1 VSRGN
6 ATVWKRVGVGA
17 GVAVLAGLVLWGSL
31 ASSNGRGKT
40 VEVEKAG
47 RRTVVA
53 KVKASGTVNPRTK
66 VEIQAKVMGEII
78 DLPVREGDR
87 VKAGQVVAEIEKALY
102 LAARDQARAAL
113 DQATVNLERARIEA
127 ADAAVTRK
135 RVEKLFADGIASQE
149 QLDRARLA
157 HESALIAVRA
167 QEETIRQARSALQRA
182 IDDLDR
188 TTIRSPIDGVVT
200 ALNVEKGET
209 AIIGTMNF
217 AGSVLMTI
225 GDLSEMLVEIDVA
238 ESEVVSLAVGQ
249 AAAVRVDAIPDTTLA
264 GRVVEIGS
272 SGIKQV
278 DVVKFRVKVALQ
290 DPDQRVRPGMTAR
303 VDVTTATAADVVAVP
318 QQAVQT
324 RWLDGRGKEVEFRE
338 GDASRREVKV
348 VYAMAGGKAVRHEVT
363 TGIHDELW
371 VEVKEGLAEGTEV
384 IVGPYRVLRQLKD
397 GDPVKVEKAKTR
409 PTAASGEGE
418 GKAGADRDS

>member
-1 VSRGN
+1 MSRSG
-6 ATVWKRVGVGA
+6 TTWKRVGIGA
-17 GVAVLAGLVLWGSL
+17 GVAVLVGLVLWGSL
-31 ASSNGRGKT
+31 ASSNGRGKV

-66 VEIQAKVMGEII
+66 VEIQAKIMGEII
-78 DLPVREGDR
+78 ALPVKEGDR
-87 VKAGQVVAEIEKALY
+87 VVAGQVVAEIEKALY
-102 LAARDQARAAL
+102 IAARDQARAAL

-127 ADAAVTRK
+127 ADAALTLE
-135 RVEKLFADGIASQE
+135 RVQRLHAEGVASQE
-149 QLDRARLA
+149 QLDRAKLA
-157 HESALIAVRA
+157 HESALIAVRV

-182 IDDLDR
+182 MDDLDR
-188 TTIRSPIDGVVT
+188 TTIRSPIDGVVI
-200 ALNVEKGET
+200 AVNVEKGET

-249 AAAVRVDAIPDTTLA
+249 EAAVRVDAIPDTTLA

-272 SGIKQV
+272 SGLKQG
-278 DVVKFRVKVALQ
+278 DVVKFRVKVALV
-290 DPDQRVRPGMTAR
+290 DPDPRVRPGMTAR
-303 VDVTTATAADVVAVP
+303 VDVTTATATDVVAVP

-324 RWLDGRGKEVEFRE
+324 RWLDERGKEVEFRE
-338 GDASRREVKV
+338 GDASRREVKA
-348 VYAMAGGKAVRHEVT
+348 VYATSGGKAVRHEVT

-371 VEVKEGLAEGTEV
+371 VELKSGLADGTEV

-397 GDPVKVEKAKTR
+397 GELVRVEKGKAR
-409 PTAASGEGE
+409 RAVARAAE